1 MKKRARGPEKLET
14 YSQRA
19 FFDRPN
25 RPPLVNESWTKNA
38 KGEIVEY
45 GLAYIDFSLYAG
57 DNGRVLGYD
66 NAHGYHERHFMGNAE
81 PIAFTTYAE
90 QFERFISE
98 VRQLRRK
105 R

>member
-1 MKKRARGPEKLET
+1 MH
-14 YSQRA
+14 
-19 FFDRPN
+19 
-25 RPPLVNESWTKNA
+25 ESWTKNA

-45 GLAYIDFSLYAG
+45 SLAYIDFSIYAG

-81 PIAFTTYAE
+81 QIAFTTYAE

-105 R
+105 S

>member
-1 MKKRARGPEKLET
+1 MKKRARSPDKLET

-25 RPPLVNESWTKNA
+25 RPPLVHESWTKNA

-45 GLAYIDFSLYAG
+45 SLAYIDFSIYAG

-81 PIAFTTYAE
+81 QIAFTTYAE

-105 R
+105 S

>member
-1 MKKRARGPEKLET
+1 MKKRSRGPEKLET

-45 GLAYIDFSLYAG
+45 GLA
-57 DNGRVLGYD
+57 
-66 NAHGYHERHFMGNAE
+66 
-81 PIAFTTYAE
+81 
-90 QFERFISE
+90 
-98 VRQLRRK
+98 
-105 R
+105 